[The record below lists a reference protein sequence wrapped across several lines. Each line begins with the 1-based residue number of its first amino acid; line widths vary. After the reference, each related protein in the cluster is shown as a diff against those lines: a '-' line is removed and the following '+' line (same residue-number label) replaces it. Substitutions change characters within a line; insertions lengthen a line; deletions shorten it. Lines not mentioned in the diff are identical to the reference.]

1 MIFQYEGGE
10 INTNL
15 GGECFNSL
23 INGDWKIGFISE
35 NPNLLDTNSDYY
47 VKSTS
52 DSNNQTKNESVHLKN
67 KIELKLIDNSTIYG
81 HVIHIVPSGNYF
93 CVDTNSFWD
102 QFEIN

>member
-35 NPNLLDTNSDYY
+35 NPELLDTSSNYY
-47 VKSTS
+47 VKS
-52 DSNNQTKNESVHLKN
+52 NNNSINKVKESSVHLKN
-67 KIELKLIDNSTIYG
+67 KINLKLIDNSTIYG
-81 HVIHIVPSGNYF
+81 HIIHIVPSGNYF

>member
-1 MIFQYEGGE
+1 MIFKYNGGE

-15 GGECFNSL
+15 GGECLNSL

-47 VKSTS
+47 VKSTNN
-52 DSNNQTKNESVHLKN
+52 SNNQEENNKVHLKN

-81 HVIHIVPSGNYF
+81 HVIHIVPSDNYF
-93 CVDTNSFWD
+93 CVDTDLFWD